1 MRSRILM
8 TTEDLMYEQQ
18 QELEHEYDDTCDDCD
33 DAHVEALW
41 TANKSFRGW
50 QIRCTGCNALIAE
63 LDGE

>member
-1 MRSRILM
+1 M

-33 DAHVEALW
+33 DTPVEAEW
-41 TANKSFRGW
+41 TVTKYFRGW
-50 QIRCTGCNALIAE
+50 QIKCRGCDALITE